1 MAEAPPSPPP
11 SEPSPQEI
19 RDLLDIIRKQN
30 ILLKRYIF
38 VLGGGIVLL
47 LLMQSPV
54 FSVIINYAVIVAIV
68 MVVLLTAPMWS
79 QLIAS
84 LTDRI
89 PWYPKKKPDR
99 HDSAAG
105 PV

>member
-1 MAEAPPSPPP
+1 MLE
-11 SEPSPQEI
+11 
-19 RDLLDIIRKQN
+19 IIRKQN
-30 ILLKRYIF
+30 ILLKRYIC

-79 QLIAS
+79 QVVAS

-99 HDSAAG
+99 RDSAAG

>member
-1 MAEAPPSPPP
+1 MAEVPPSPPL
-11 SEPSPQEI
+11 EPSPQEI
-19 RDLLDIIRKQN
+19 RDLLEIIRKQN

-79 QLIAS
+79 QVIAS

-89 PWYPKKKPDR
+89 SWYPKKKPDR
-99 HDSAAG
+99 RDSTAG